1 MVSAECSK
9 IFDGQCMGGGIFVSL
24 EKIFVFNYSQTI
36 FIQFYVKYKQKKG
49 HKSLLAAFFGALKLS
64 KQYQNIYTL
73 TKKYIHPGVPINIY
87 IYIYIYIYILYICYI
102 YILYIYTYIKHGV
115 LPHELW
121 EFIWFS
127 IFFLRRVGF
136 FHFKAGGDQI
146 GIWGDLEGY
155 TALKIE
161 FYTCSFIF
169 SFLQDCVVV

>member
-24 EKIFVFNYSQTI
+24 EKIFVFSYSQTI

-49 HKSLLAAFFGALKLS
+49 HKSLLAAFFGALNLS

-73 TKKYIHPGVPINIY
+73 TKK
-87 IYIYIYIYILYICYI
+87 YILYICYI

-121 EFIWFS
+121 GFIWFS
-127 IFFLRRVGF
+127 ISFLRRVGF

-161 FYTCSFIF
+161 FYTFSFIF
-169 SFLQDCVVV
+169 SFLQDCIVV